1 MQTVDPR
8 TVRPDVDVGR
18 PKTPEAASPPVPV
31 FTTILFVL
39 AVVVLALVIVM
50 LTTGAPVAEIHDSWM
65 NYPAYGAGMVI
76 HDSWMSYPPYGAGF
90 GPTEI
95 HDSWMNIP

>member
-18 PKTPEAASPPVPV
+18 PKTPEVVSRPVPV
-31 FTTILFVL
+31 LTTILFVL
-39 AVVVLALVIVM
+39 AVVVLAMVLVI

-65 NYPAYGAGMVI
+65 NYPAYGAAAEI
-76 HDSWMSYPPYGAGF
+76 HDSWVNMANLAPV
-90 GPTEI
+90 EI

>member
-8 TVRPDVDVGR
+8 TVRPEVDVGR
-18 PKTPEAASPPVPV
+18 PKTPEAASPQVPV
-31 FTTILFVL
+31 LTTILFVL

-65 NYPAYGAGMVI
+65 NYPAYGAAAEV
-76 HDSWMSYPPYGAGF
+76 HDSWVNMANLAPV
-90 GPTEI
+90 EI
-95 HDSWMNIP
+95 HDSWMNTP

>member
-18 PKTPEAASPPVPV
+18 PKTPEVAVRPVPV
-31 FTTILFVL
+31 WTTIAFVL
-39 AVVVLALVIVM
+39 AIVVLVMAVVI

-65 NYPAYGAGMVI
+65 NYPAYGAAAEI
-76 HDSWMSYPPYGAGF
+76 HDSWANMANLAPV
-90 GPTEI
+90 EI